1 LSDLYYSKRYG
12 MSKLLLI
19 AFFVSIL
26 LLYGYIFYLEIDLDK
41 LEVTGHPGFRLCNEY
56 SYASSRING
65 IKCFPVI
72 GHFLSYSV
80 GVMLIVM
87 FSYGLAFLIPFCLI
101 LLFGLMY
108 RKYYKRAETVL

>member
-1 LSDLYYSKRYG
+1 MHAPTFRDNKKFRML
-12 MSKLLLI
+12 KLLFI
-19 AFFVSIL
+19 AFLVSL
-26 LLYGYIFYLEIDLDK
+26 FLLYGYAFYLGT
-41 LEVTGHPGFRLCNEY
+41 VGFSGHPGFRLCNEY

-65 IKCFPVI
+65 IKCLPII

-87 FSYGLAFLIPFCLI
+87 FSYGLAFLIPFCLV